1 LEMNK
6 NRTIFELSLI
16 LSGTFLTFIFL
27 YVSKPS
33 YWISGPEWFILEW
46 FIKFALSFFTA
57 SFIFGALGMILE
69 ARSRVGGLLLLAVS
83 MQFAY
88 SFYESGLLSSYG
100 IVLGMAESGYLTY
113 YSVVNNRFD
122 RLALYMRR
130 IIKIFFGFFLLY
142 LLIKILSNNI
152 VMGSFQEAS
161 QFNLSGSNEILKVI
175 ILLGTFCAVYYLL
188 MKTIYGIRA
197 FDVFV
202 YGPSRSGKTLL
213 LLALYSHFIS
223 FLNGRRRE
231 FIVSDTNEERL
242 KIENMLTDIE
252 SGKLPKSNLRT
263 DLAIYVLSGKKNLK
277 PVGMTFVDYGG
288 EHTKDF
294 KPLHFK
300 EIIAELDARFNIKEP
315 HKLEKNIENLDFIKN
330 LRDAHKDDFAASV
343 DKVTFAHIYKKFES
357 AGKIVFLVDGDHI
370 VSYHNGGKNELT
382 KLFGHY
388 SDIINLFG
396 SEKSY
401 AIVMTKTDQFKD
413 ISTIM
418 EDSEDAQKIEREIYD
433 IFCEIP
439 TFKEIVNM
447 ASQMPI
453 YMYAISVDATMKPLK
468 MEEEETE
475 MQRKHLKINPWR
487 VGEIEKFSL

>member
-1 LEMNK
+1 MEMNR
-6 NRTIFELSLI
+6 NRTIFELLSI
-16 LSGTFLTFIFL
+16 LSGALLTLFFLHL
-27 YVSKPS
+27 SKP
-33 YWISGPEWFILEW
+33 YWITDPGW
-46 FIKFALSFFTA
+46 FIKLALSFFIA
-57 SFIFGALGMILE
+57 SFVFGALGMTLE
-69 ARSRVGGLLLLAVS
+69 ARSRVGGILLLAVS
-83 MQFAY
+83 LQFAY
-88 SFYESGLLSSYG
+88 SFYQSGFLRFDG
-100 IVLGMAESGYLTY
+100 VALGLAEGGYLTY

-130 IIKIFFGFFLLY
+130 FIKTFFAFTLLY
-142 LLIKILSNNI
+142 LLIQILYNSI
-152 VMGSFQEAS
+152 VMESFQEVS
-161 QFNLSGSNEILKVI
+161 QFRFSSSNEILKVI
-175 ILLGTFCAVYYLL
+175 VLIGSFCVVYFLL

-213 LLALYSHFIS
+213 LLALYSHFIN
-223 FLNGRRRE
+223 FLNGQRRE

-242 KIENMLTDIE
+242 KIENMLVDIE
-252 SGKLPKSNLRT
+252 NGRLPKSNLRT
-263 DLAIYVLSGKKNLK
+263 DLAIYVLKGKKNLK

-300 EIIAELDARFNIKEP
+300 EIVAELIARFNIKEP
-315 HKLEKNIENLDFIKN
+315 QKLEQNIENVDFIKN
-330 LRDAHKDDFAASV
+330 LRDTHKDDFAASV
-343 DKVTFAHIYKKFES
+343 DKVTFAHIYKKFEG
-357 AGKIVFLVDGDHI
+357 AGKIIFLVDGDHI
-370 VSYHNGGKNELT
+370 VSYYNEGKSELT

-396 SEKSY
+396 NEKSY
-401 AIVMTKTDQFKD
+401 AIVVTKTDQFRD
-413 ISTIM
+413 ISLVM
-418 EDSEDAQKIEREIYD
+418 EVSEEAKEIEREIYD
-433 IFCEIP
+433 MLCEIP

-447 ASQMPI
+447 AYQMPI

-468 MEEEETE
+468 MEEEKTE